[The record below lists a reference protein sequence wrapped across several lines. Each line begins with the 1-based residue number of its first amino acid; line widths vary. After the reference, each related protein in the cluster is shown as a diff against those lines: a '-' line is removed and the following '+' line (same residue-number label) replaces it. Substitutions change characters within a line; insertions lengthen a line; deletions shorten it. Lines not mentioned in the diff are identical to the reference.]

1 MEENAMS
8 FFDFTEDEAEKAL
21 NNIEMLSGRK
31 DGRICLCGHSNGRH
45 SLVNGILSCQ
55 AAKQYCPCKSL
66 RLVVECSNTRPFLR
80 KTSGAGPLHAL
91 SQGIAT
97 ALKAGYEIK
106 WLVPMECDK
115 CHKPGPVSPIPVSQ
129 RGVEMDEATGYDAL
143 LCRECRTNG

>member
-1 MEENAMS
+1 MS

-45 SLVNGILSCQ
+45 SWVNGILSCQ

-80 KTSGAGPLHAL
+80 KTSGPGPLHAL
-91 SQGIAT
+91 SQGIAS
-97 ALKAGYEIK
+97 AIKAGYEIT

-115 CHKPGPVSPIPVSQ
+115 CHKTGPVSPIPVSQ
-129 RGVEMDEATGYDAL
+129 RGVIMDEATGYDAL
-143 LCRECRTNG
+143 LCRDCRVNA

>member
-1 MEENAMS
+1 MS
-8 FFDFTEDEAEKAL
+8 FFDFTEDEAEQAL

-45 SLVNGILSCQ
+45 TVVSGILSCQ
-55 AAKQYCPCKSL
+55 AAKQFCPCKKL

-91 SQGIAT
+91 SQGISSAI
-97 ALKAGYEIK
+97 KAGYEIK
-106 WLVPMECDK
+106 WLVDMECDK
-115 CHKPGPVSPIPVSQ
+115 CQKAVPVSPVPVSQ

-143 LCRECRTNG
+143 LCRDCRAS

>member
-8 FFDFTEDEAEKAL
+8 FFDFTEDEAEQAL

-45 SLVNGILSCQ
+45 TVVSGILSCQ
-55 AAKQYCPCKSL
+55 AAKQFCPCKKL

-91 SQGIAT
+91 SQGISSAI
-97 ALKAGYEIK
+97 KAGYEIK
-106 WLVPMECDK
+106 WLVDMECDK
-115 CHKPGPVSPIPVSQ
+115 CQKAVPVSPVPVSQ

-143 LCRECRTNG
+143 LCRDCRAS

>member
-45 SLVNGILSCQ
+45 SWVNGILSCQ
-55 AAKQYCPCKSL
+55 AAKQYCPCKGL

-80 KTSGAGPLHAL
+80 KTSGPGPLHAL
-91 SQGIAT
+91 SQGIAS
-97 ALKAGYEIK
+97 AIKAGYEIT

-115 CHKPGPVSPIPVSQ
+115 CHKTGPVSPIPVSQ
-129 RGVEMDEATGYDAL
+129 RGVIMDEATGYDAL
-143 LCRECRTNG
+143 LCRDCRVNA

>member
-1 MEENAMS
+1 MS
-8 FFDFTEDEAEKAL
+8 FFDFTEDEAEKAI

-45 SLVNGILSCQ
+45 SLINGILSCQ

-91 SQGIAT
+91 SQGITSAI
-97 ALKAGYEIK
+97 KAGYEIK
-106 WLVPMECDK
+106 WLVDMECDK
-115 CHKPGPVSPIPVSQ
+115 CQNTVPVSPVPVSQ

-143 LCRECRTNG
+143 LCRDCRVN